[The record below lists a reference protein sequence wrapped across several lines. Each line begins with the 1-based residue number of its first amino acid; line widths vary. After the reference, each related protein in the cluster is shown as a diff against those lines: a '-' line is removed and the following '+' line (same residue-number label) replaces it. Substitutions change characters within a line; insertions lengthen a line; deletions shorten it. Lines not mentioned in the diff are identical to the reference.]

1 MLDAAEKV
9 FSRGPYRDGSME
21 EIAKLSGITKPLLYR
36 YFGSKDG
43 LFEATANR
51 VLRRVFDEID
61 DAARSVPPG
70 IERIEVFV
78 ERFVDFIGQSR
89 GTWWLLYSGASPEA
103 VNSMRRK
110 NAAVLA
116 GILADSFA
124 EQDLDVEHK
133 SVELLASTM
142 VGAGEEMGRWWDL
155 NPHLSKDEVTD
166 RFKTIVQGAV
176 LAVAR
181 EASVRSP
188 AGATTRATR

>member
-21 EIAKLSGITKPLLYR
+21 EIAKLSGITKPLLYK
-36 YFGSKDG
+36 YFGSKDK
-43 LFEATANR
+43 LFEATADR
-51 VLRRVFDEID
+51 VSRRVFDEID
-61 DAARSVPPG
+61 AAARAVPPG
-70 IERIEVFV
+70 IERIEIFV
-78 ERFVDFIGQSR
+78 ERYVDFIAESR

-124 EQDLDVEHK
+124 EQQVKADHK
-133 SVELLASTM
+133 TIELLASTM

-155 NPHLSKDEVTD
+155 NPHLSKDEVTG
-166 RFKTIVQGAV
+166 RFMTIVKGAV

-181 EASVRSP
+181 EAVAKST
-188 AGATTRATR
+188 ATTARATA